1 MPLRAPAP
9 CPDNDQVPYS
19 ASCIAFLKGAT
30 ETGMRWRA
38 TDGAGVHTGA
48 AIVWSNGAIG
58 AVEIGRVDA
67 LDLMPKPAA
76 TPEGA
81 ASHGEVRM
89 RILGRRTGWIAA
101 MALGMTCA
109 LSTALWAGGSG
120 FGDDD
125 HDHENEG
132 PAYFGFVKDTNGAT
146 VADAK
151 VTVAI
156 KDRGGVIT
164 RTDALGAYRV
174 PGFGKEIDPNEVL
187 ISCEKQ
193 GYKQVRV
200 FRRTAQDADPKIP
213 IETECTMQ
221 RA

>member
-1 MPLRAPAP
+1 M
-9 CPDNDQVPYS
+9 
-19 ASCIAFLKGAT
+19 G
-30 ETGMRWRA
+30 
-38 TDGAGVHTGA
+38 
-48 AIVWSNGAIG
+48 
-58 AVEIGRVDA
+58 
-67 LDLMPKPAA
+67 
-76 TPEGA
+76 
-81 ASHGEVRM
+81 
-89 RILGRRTGWIAA
+89 ILGRRTGWHAGTGHTVL
-101 MALGMTCA
+101 ALCMTCV

-146 VADAK
+146 ISDAK

-174 PGFGKEIDPNEVL
+174 PGFGKEIDPKEVL

-200 FRRTAQDADPKIP
+200 LRRTAQDADPKVP
-213 IETECTMQ
+213 IETECMMQ